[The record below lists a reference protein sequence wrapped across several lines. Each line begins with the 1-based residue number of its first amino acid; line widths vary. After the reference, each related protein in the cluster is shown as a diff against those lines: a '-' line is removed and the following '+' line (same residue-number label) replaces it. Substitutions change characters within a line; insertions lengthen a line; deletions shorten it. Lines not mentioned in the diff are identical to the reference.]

1 MAVNYVTGPEPVAGK
16 DNRADTAAV
25 VAAIGAAGGRALA
38 VEADVADAAQVAA
51 MVARVAAALGPPD
64 VLVNNA
70 GIETI
75 VPFLELSEAQF
86 QRVLDVNLKGE
97 WLCAQAVARGLVAA
111 GRPGA
116 IVNVASIQAGMALPG
131 RSHYAPSKR
140 AVEALTRN
148 LAAELAPHRIRVNC
162 LNPGLIATDMT
173 AWVLQD
179 PQVRPAVLA
188 RIPLGSSPATPTR
201 SPRPPSSSP
210 ATTPPT
216 SPASASTS
224 TAAGSSPSPRGGL
237 RGGGGR
243 GPGAPGGL
251 RAAPAGGGQGLPSQP
266 LRRARP
272 AAIGTETRAPATGG
286 GRDSAT
292 AAAVARA
299 MRGRDATMKTGT
311 EFRAHA
317 AAGGCWGWAAP
328 RWPAGRR
335 SWPAPGRAVRR
346 RNRARPARRA
356 AGRRSRSGATA
367 SAATR

>member
-1 MAVNYVTGPEPVAGK
+1 MTAANGAGRGEGKRAGRGALVTGASRGIGRAIAARCAAEGAAVAVNYVTGPEPVAGK
-16 DNRADTAAV
+16 DNRADAAAV

-86 QRVLDVNLKGE
+86 QRVLDVSLKGE

-179 PQVRPAVLA
+179 PPVRPAVLA
-188 RIPLGSSPATPTR
+188 RIPLGR
-201 SPRPPSSSP
+201 
-210 ATTPPT
+210 
-216 SPASASTS
+216 
-224 TAAGSSPSPRGGL
+224 AGDPDE
-237 RGGGGR
+237 
-243 GPGAPGGL
+243 
-251 RAAPAGGGQGLPSQP
+251 
-266 LRRARP
+266 
-272 AAIGTETRAPATGG
+272 I
-286 GRDSAT
+286 AT
-292 AAAVARA
+292 AAVFLASD
-299 MRGRDATMKTGT
+299 DASYVTGQCLYVD
-311 EFRAHA
+311 
-317 AAGGCWGWAAP
+317 GGW
-328 RWPAGRR
+328 
-335 SWPAPGRAVRR
+335 VV
-346 RNRARPARRA
+346 
-356 AGRRSRSGATA
+356 T
-367 SAATR
+367 